1 MKKKIVISTL
11 LSSLLPIT
19 SVVAISCKN
28 PNSDSKTENSGFQ
41 INFLKEPASKN
52 QIIQQL
58 LDTYLSIFY
67 ENDLKDISANDNDEK
82 ILKAIEDK
90 KTNLHKDLFNIFK
103 QYAAKKIEENPQ
115 IFWNLKFDF
124 IRLNIDQSNFNP
136 SPKEIP
142 SEEDFIF
149 IMKNSKPLQLNWRL
163 ELEKL
168 LISKLYLLKSREE
181 FKKLSNND
189 KGQDKYQVSLDSE
202 MKKEETSSTKK
213 DIYNA
218 LDLSSNNLYLIKYL
232 VENPIIQKWSFTDNQ
247 DMNLRNGHANVST
260 FNHFNDLASYTSSD
274 KVKYNYNPIS
284 KHPEFII
291 ATGNSENTELK
302 TLRAFKGIEQN
313 TNTSGDLANTL
324 DAIKNTKSPIFGFV
338 NPNTNQVWDQDY
350 FTFAKILEIQKNLP
364 KIKSTSQLDGKV
376 GKEEE
381 LKNFDAKDIEFEGLT
396 RNNQNEK
403 LFTKELE
410 LKNGDNKKY
419 KLLFE
424 VNGDLVFSSG
434 TSGNLRVPMR
444 LSVEGLGKR
453 HFYDFNAIL
462 NYDGTKF
469 VVDERGNNINLD
481 KFPKQINMIKNGTI
495 DAAYVVKIAPMYILK
510 EVDDEKEPGKK
521 VNKGFLTFDQTP
533 WNNKTEQSKIA
544 NHIIVSKGNELFRE
558 ANKYILDNL
567 GFKLVDLHPIVLD
580 IFKAEGIL

>member
-1 MKKKIVISTL
+1 MKKKSIILTTM

-19 SVVAISCKN
+19 SVISISCNN

-58 LDTYLSIFY
+58 LDVYLNIFY
-67 ENDLKDISANDNDEK
+67 ENDLKDISGNNNDEK
-82 ILKAIEDK
+82 ILKAIGD
-90 KTNLHKDLFNIFK
+90 TNSNLHKDLYDVFK
-103 QYAAKKIEENPQ
+103 QYAAKKLEENPQ

-124 IRLNIDQSNFNP
+124 IRLDIDATNFNP

-142 SEEDFIF
+142 KPEDFIF

-163 ELEKL
+163 EIEKL

-189 KGQDKYQVSLDSE
+189 KGQDKYQVSLDAE
-202 MKKEETSSTKK
+202 MKKDETSSTKK

-218 LDLSSNNLYLIKYL
+218 LDLSSSNLYLIKHL

-247 DMNLRNGHANVST
+247 DMNLRNGQANVSKFED
-260 FNHFNDLASYTSSD
+260 FNNLASYTSSD
-274 KVKYNYNPIS
+274 KVQYNYNPVA

-291 ATGNSENTELK
+291 ATGSSENAKLDE
-302 TLRAFKGIEQN
+302 LRAFKGIEQN
-313 TNTSGDLANTL
+313 TNTSGNLANTL

-350 FTFAKILEIQKNLP
+350 FKFANILESQKELP
-364 KIKSTSQLDGKV
+364 KIKPTNQLNGKI

-381 LKNFDAKDIEFEGLT
+381 LKNSDAKDIEFDSLE
-396 RNNQNEK
+396 RDSKNEK
-403 LFTKELE
+403 LFTKEISI
-410 LKNGDNKKY
+410 NGNGKY
-419 KLLFE
+419 TLLYE
-424 VNGDLVFSSG
+424 INGDLVFSG
-434 TSGNLRVPMR
+434 ENLRVPMR
-444 LSVEGLGKR
+444 LSVKGLGKR

-469 VVDERGNNINLD
+469 EADTKANKINLD

-533 WNNKTEQSKIA
+533 WNDEKEQSKIA